1 MQNLPIP
8 VVEMEKKFQEII
20 FGNKI
25 EGKFSYERQAEKLTT
40 NYKLYRPQNIIY
52 INKIIILILL
62 NLFFFEI
69 IYIKI

>member
-20 FGNKI
+20 FGHKI
-25 EGKFSYERQAEKLTT
+25 EGIFSYERQAEKLTT
-40 NYKLYRPQNIIY
+40 DYKLYRPQNIIY

-62 NLFFFEI
+62 KLFFFEI